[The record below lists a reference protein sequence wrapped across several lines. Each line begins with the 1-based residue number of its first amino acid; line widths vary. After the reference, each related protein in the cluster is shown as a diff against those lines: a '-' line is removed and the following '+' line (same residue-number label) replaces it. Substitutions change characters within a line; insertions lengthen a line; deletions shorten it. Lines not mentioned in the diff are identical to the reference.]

1 MGKMIFLNLAVADVA
16 KSRAFYEALGFSINA
31 QFSNDDAACVVLSDN
46 IYVMILVRPFFQT
59 FTEQPL
65 GAPAETISAIY
76 ALSCDDR
83 AGVDQMMQAALA
95 AGGTEPMPA
104 RDLGFMYNR
113 MFADLDGHVFE
124 PMWMDP
130 AAVQSN

>member
-1 MGKMIFLNLAVADVA
+1 MQIFVNLLVKDVA
-16 KSRAFYEALGFSINA
+16 KSRAFYEALGFVINA
-31 QFSNDDAACVVLSDN
+31 QFSNQDAACVVLSDS
-46 IYVMILVRPFFQT
+46 IYVMILARPFFQT
-59 FTEQPL
+59 FTNQPL
-65 GAPAETISAIY
+65 GAPDKSISAIY
-76 ALSCDDR
+76 ALSCADR
-83 AGVDQMMQAALA
+83 AAVDAMMTAALK

-130 AAVQSN
+130 AAVTQA